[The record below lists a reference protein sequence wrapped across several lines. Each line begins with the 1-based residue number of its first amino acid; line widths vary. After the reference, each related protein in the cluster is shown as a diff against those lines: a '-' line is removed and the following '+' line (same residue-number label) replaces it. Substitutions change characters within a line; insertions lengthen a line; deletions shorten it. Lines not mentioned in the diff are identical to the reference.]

1 MNVVLQPQTSA
12 VTAYVKI
19 LLETSSVTATKASER
34 SPQCKL
40 AWTSTNAAKFQVQT
54 LRINDKVKYLK

>member
-12 VTAYVKI
+12 ATAYVKI
-19 LLETSSVTATKASER
+19 PLETSSVIATKASER

-40 AWTSTNAAKFQVQT
+40 AWTSTNAEKFQVQT
-54 LRINDKVKYLK
+54 FWNNDKVKYLK

>member
-19 LLETSSVTATKASER
+19 PPETSSVIATKALEH
-34 SPQCKL
+34 SPQCRL
-40 AWTSTNAAKFQVQT
+40 AWTSMNAEKFQVQT
-54 LRINDKVKYLK
+54 LWINDKVKYLK